1 MAGKLTFLSVTGGAW
16 TCFLAAEYGFGIGT
30 LEHIEACG
38 ASIQSVKKPFKRA
51 RDQGIGT

>member
-1 MAGKLTFLSVTGGAW
+1 MAGKLRFLSVTGGAW

-38 ASIQSVKKPFKRA
+38 TGVQSVKKPFKWA
-51 RDQGIGT
+51 GDQGIGT